1 MTENISLKNET
12 FEKHPDYGGFI
23 THGGHHRVHGSF
35 YVLGELHDSLG
46 GRQVVEHPVFDEQDN
61 LVAYTRNPTWR
72 GTISK
77 ALALLVSSES
87 LKFAT

>member
-35 YVLGELHDSLG
+35 MSSASFMIPSA
-46 GRQVVEHPVFDEQDN
+46 VV
-61 LVAYTRNPTWR
+61 R
-72 GTISK
+72 
-77 ALALLVSSES
+77 SSNTLS
-87 LKFAT
+87 